1 MTKGY
6 ERVKL
11 GDIARASRAI
21 RAAALG
27 PGIGVWRKGFLRP
40 VITPAKVSDVAP

>member
-6 ERVKL
+6 ARVKL
-11 GDIARASRAI
+11 GDMALESRAI

-27 PGIGVWRKGFLRP
+27 PGMGVCRKGFLRP
-40 VITPAKVSDVAP
+40 VITPVKIQGWFG